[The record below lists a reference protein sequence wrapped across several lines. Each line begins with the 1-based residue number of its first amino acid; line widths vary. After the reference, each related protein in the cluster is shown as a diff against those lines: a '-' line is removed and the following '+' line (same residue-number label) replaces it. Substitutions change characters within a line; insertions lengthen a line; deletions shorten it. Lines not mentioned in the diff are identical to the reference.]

1 MAGTWAAVACAI
13 AVAGGTSTA
22 LAAEPLTV
30 ATVVLHVRDYQ
41 KVSPRRLIQAESLAA
56 RVYARIGVRL
66 LWTDG
71 NAREARADGNF
82 HLDVVILTEAMTA
95 VGLADPLAFGKA
107 SRITRRASIF
117 YARIVEHA
125 RHTKSDPDRALA
137 LVLAHEIGHMLLP
150 EDSHTDSGLMQARWT
165 RRIVT
170 IPAFLP
176 AQAIAIRAKL
186 ATPDIADAH

>member
-1 MAGTWAAVACAI
+1 MTL
-13 AVAGGTSTA
+13 AGGTSAA
-22 LAAEPLTV
+22 LTAAEPLTA

-41 KVSPRRLIQAESLAA
+41 KVSPRRLVQAESLAA
-56 RVYARIGVRL
+56 RVYGGIGVRL

-71 NAREARADGNF
+71 NAREAPADGNF
-82 HLDVVILTEAMTA
+82 HLDVVILTEAMTT

-107 SRITRRASIF
+107 SRITKRASIF

-150 EDSHTDSGLMQARWT
+150 EDGHTESGLMQACWT
-165 RRIVT
+165 RRVVT
-170 IPAFLP
+170 IPPFLP

-186 ATPDIADAH
+186 GTPDIADAH